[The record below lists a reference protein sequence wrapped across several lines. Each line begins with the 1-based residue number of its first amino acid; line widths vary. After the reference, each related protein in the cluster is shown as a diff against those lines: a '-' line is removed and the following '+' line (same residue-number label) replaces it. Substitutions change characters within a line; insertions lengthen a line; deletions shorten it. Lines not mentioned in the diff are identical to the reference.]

1 MIRSAPTSERLD
13 TPRSESMAHI
23 LLVDDDPASVAR
35 TTETIETQGH
45 SVSASSTAAEASRSV
60 RREVP
65 DLVVMEA
72 VLGGKLSGLDLAR
85 SLAKDHPDLPL
96 IMLTRADD
104 LLSSE
109 QLDSQDRDG
118 WIPVRRYL
126 EKPVLDDVLAY
137 EIDHLLPEAE

>member
-1 MIRSAPTSERLD
+1 
-13 TPRSESMAHI
+13 
-23 LLVDDDPASVAR
+23 
-35 TTETIETQGH
+35 
-45 SVSASSTAAEASRSV
+45 
-60 RREVP
+60 
-65 DLVVMEA
+65 MEA
-72 VLGGKLSGLDLAR
+72 VLGGKLAGLDLAR
-85 SLAKDHPDLPL
+85 SLAQDHPDLPL

>member
-1 MIRSAPTSERLD
+1 
-13 TPRSESMAHI
+13 MAHI
-23 LLVDDDPASVAR
+23 LIVDDDPVSVAR
-35 TTETIETQGH
+35 NTEAIETDGH
-45 SVSASSTAAEASRSV
+45 SVSSTSTSAEAV
-60 RREVP
+60 RFVRDEEP

-72 VLGGKLSGLDLAR
+72 VLGGKLAGLDLAR
-85 SLAKDHPDLPL
+85 ALAQEHPNLPL

-104 LLSSE
+104 LMSEE

-126 EKPVLDDVLAY
+126 EKPVLADVLRY

>member
-1 MIRSAPTSERLD
+1 
-13 TPRSESMAHI
+13 MAHI

-35 TTETIETQGH
+35 NTQPIETQGH
-45 SVSASSTAAEASRSV
+45 SVSASSTAADAARSV
-60 RREVP
+60 RQEEP

-72 VLGGKLSGLDLAR
+72 VLGGRLAGLELAR
-85 SLAKDHPDLPL
+85 SLAHDHPDLPL

-104 LLSSE
+104 LMSDE

-126 EKPVLDDVLAY
+126 EKPVLDDVLVD

>member
-1 MIRSAPTSERLD
+1 
-13 TPRSESMAHI
+13 MAHI

-35 TTETIETQGH
+35 NTQTIETQGH
-45 SVSASSTAAEASRSV
+45 SVSASSTAADAARSV
-60 RREVP
+60 RQEEP

-72 VLGGKLSGLDLAR
+72 VLGGRLAGLELAR
-85 SLAKDHPDLPL
+85 SLAHDHPDLPL

-104 LLSSE
+104 LMSDE

-126 EKPVLDDVLAY
+126 EKPVLDDVLVD

>member
-1 MIRSAPTSERLD
+1 
-13 TPRSESMAHI
+13 MAHI

-35 TTETIETQGH
+35 ATETIETQGH
-45 SVSASSTAAEASRSV
+45 SVSASSTAAEATRSV

>member
-1 MIRSAPTSERLD
+1 
-13 TPRSESMAHI
+13 MAHI

-35 TTETIETQGH
+35 TTATIETQGH
-45 SVSASSTAAEASRSV
+45 SVSASSTPAEAARSV
-60 RREVP
+60 RREEP

-72 VLGGKLSGLDLAR
+72 VLGGKLAGLDLAR
-85 SLAKDHPDLPL
+85 SLAHDHPDLPL

-104 LLSSE
+104 LMSDE

-126 EKPVLDDVLAY
+126 EKPVLDDVLVY

>member
-1 MIRSAPTSERLD
+1 
-13 TPRSESMAHI
+13 
-23 LLVDDDPASVAR
+23 
-35 TTETIETQGH
+35 
-45 SVSASSTAAEASRSV
+45 V

-126 EKPVLDDVLAY
+126 EKPVLDDVLTY